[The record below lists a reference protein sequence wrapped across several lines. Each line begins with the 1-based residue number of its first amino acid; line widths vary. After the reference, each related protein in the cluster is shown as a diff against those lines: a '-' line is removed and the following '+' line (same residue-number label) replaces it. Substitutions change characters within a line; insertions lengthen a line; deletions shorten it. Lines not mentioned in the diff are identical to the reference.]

1 MGIPNQPET
10 GGTLPETQT
19 ELYYVLIGYRIYLS
33 ENLEPDGILPEPDP
47 NIRIH
52 GPIPT

>member
-33 ENLEPDGILPEPDP
+33 EKLEPDGTQSEYP
-47 NIRIH
+47 NSRAYSNVVV
-52 GPIPT
+52 